1 MGGEAGSMELSSL
14 RDSMVGYSSPS
25 LTPSSSF
32 TFSPSFSNL
41 SSNSLDYSTEIQSS
55 LSSVNIAR
63 EPQRE
68 EILRVICEV
77 EAFKSLRVL
86 RMVMA

>member
-1 MGGEAGSMELSSL
+1 MGGEAGRRELSSL
-14 RDSMVGYSSPS
+14 RDLMVGYSSPS
-25 LTPSSSF
+25 LIPSNSS
-32 TFSPSFSNL
+32 TFFPSFVNL
-41 SSNSLDYSTEIQSS
+41 SSNSLDSSTEIQSS